1 MSSELARR
9 PANAPALSDGD
20 NRYKS
25 VQLALKKFAGAL
37 DSAADELAI
46 LHVRMAGNAERTE
59 TLAGHIAHADLDPKF
74 VELTNTVSVAL
85 GGAAVDVKRLQQT
98 VQDTASTAHEAQRS
112 HLRMYERLDDV
123 RSSRRERTPKP
134 GFFERR

>member
-9 PANAPALSDGD
+9 PAHGAAPSDDD

-25 VQLALKKFAGAL
+25 VQQKLKSFARGL
-37 DSAADELAI
+37 DNAADELAI
-46 LHVRMAGNAERTE
+46 LLVRMAANAERAQ
-59 TLAGHIAHADLDPKF
+59 TLAAHIAHADLDPTF

-85 GGAAVDVKRLQQT
+85 GGAAVEVKRLQQT
-98 VQDTASTAHEAQRS
+98 VQNTAATAHETQRAHS
-112 HLRMYERLDDV
+112 RMYGRLDDV

>member
-1 MSSELARR
+1 MSSELVRR
-9 PANAPALSDGD
+9 PAHAAAPSDGD
-20 NRYKS
+20 NRYKT
-25 VQLALKKFAGAL
+25 VQQNLKKFAGAL
-37 DSAADELAI
+37 DNAADELAI
-46 LHVRMAGNAERTE
+46 LLVRMATNAERTE
-59 TLAGHIAHADLDPKF
+59 TLASHIAHADLDPKF

-85 GGAAVDVKRLQQT
+85 GGAAVEVKRLQQT
-98 VQDTASTAHEAQRS
+98 VQDTASTAHETQRT

>member
-9 PANAPALSDGD
+9 PANAAAPSDGD

-25 VQLALKKFAGAL
+25 VQLKLKSFAGAL
-37 DSAADELAI
+37 DNAADELAI
-46 LHVRMAGNAERTE
+46 LHVRMASNAERTE
-59 TLAGHIAHADLDPKF
+59 TLAAHIAHADLDLKF

-85 GGAAVDVKRLQQT
+85 GGAAVEVKRLQQT
-98 VQDTASTAHEAQRS
+98 VQDTASTAHETQRS
-112 HLRMYERLDDV
+112 HSRMYERLDDV